1 MTSSRP
7 FIYDASQRFIEP
19 RDLWSARLPAK
30 HKDSAPSVVAF
41 EEGKGEAWSFDGGAL
56 MRPLGL
62 EVSAGNSPLELK
74 EFGYTYDSIRKGCY
88 DARERVKDLDIDE
101 VDVANIQPT
110 FALTLRNV
118 SDGELQKACV
128 RAYNEAVW
136 DWCQEGDPARLIPQA
151 LMPYVGIDAAMDE
164 LNFAIKKGFKGI
176 AFNGWPS
183 GGEEPQEGDDR
194 FWAQV
199 EEAGLVIGLV
209 QGGPAITASL
219 TGEPIRAA
227 TEPVPIEAL
236 WSGRASAK
244 GTNIAWLVYTAVLE
258 RFPKLKVA
266 LLETGAGWLPFY
278 LETVNDIF
286 RRSRFWAHPFLKYTP
301 SEYIQRN
308 VSATVEG
315 DRFAIDAR
323 ADIGVNALLWATGY
337 PGAVS
342 NSVWPSSKVT
352 IEDQFRGITEDERR
366 RILGEN
372 CAELYGVTPKV
383 AVA

>member
-1 MTSSRP
+1 MTSSSP
-7 FIYDASQRFIEP
+7 FIYDASQRFVEP
-19 RDLWSARLPAK
+19 PDLWSSRLSAK
-30 HKDSAPSVVAF
+30 HKDAAPVVVAF
-41 EEGKGEAWSFDGGAL
+41 PEGGEAWSFEGGAL

-62 EVSAGNSPLELK
+62 EVSAGSSPLELK
-74 EFGYTYDSIRKGCY
+74 EFGYTYDSIRKGAY
-88 DARERVKDLDIDE
+88 DAKERVRDLDIDE
-101 VDVANIQPT
+101 VDVANILPT
-110 FALTLRNV
+110 YALTLRSL

-136 DWCQEGDPARLIPQA
+136 DWCQEGDPARLVPQA
-151 LMPYVGIDAAMDE
+151 LIPYVGIDAAMDE

-176 AFNGWPS
+176 VFNGWPC
-183 GGEEPQEGDDR
+183 GDEEPQESDDR
-194 FWAQV
+194 FWAQA
-199 EEAGLVIGLV
+199 EEAGLVIDLV
-209 QGGPAITASL
+209 QGGPNITASL

-227 TEPVPIEAL
+227 TEPVPIESL

-244 GTNIAWLVYTAVLE
+244 GTNVAWMVYTAIFQ
-258 RFPKLKVA
+258 RFPTLKAA

-308 VSATVEG
+308 VSVTVEG
-315 DRFAIDAR
+315 DRFAIEAR

-337 PGAVS
+337 PGAAS

-352 IEDQFRGITEDERR
+352 IEAQFLGVPDGERR
-366 RILGEN
+366 RILGKN
-372 CAELYGVTPKV
+372 CADLYGVTPKV